1 MPLGGEGK
9 RTEMIVKHQ
18 AYSRGWIA
26 LAEPALSC
34 AARVCPGKAVESQA
48 GAERVNR
55 DQSLWG

>member
-1 MPLGGEGK
+1 
-9 RTEMIVKHQ
+9 MIVKHQ
-18 AYSRGWIA
+18 ACSRGWIA